1 MFIIA
6 SHLGEVCYIRTTNI
20 NESWLFLFLLR
31 DDYNTGYFG
40 PRFDYKYG
48 CNIFGAIP
56 NVFLRDIWNIQDTFR
71 IGRIANPFFVTG
83 VQSEQ

>member
-1 MFIIA
+1 MQITFTVLKELSKHAYMFIIA

-40 PRFDYKYG
+40 PRFDY
-48 CNIFGAIP
+48 
-56 NVFLRDIWNIQDTFR
+56 
-71 IGRIANPFFVTG
+71 
-83 VQSEQ
+83 